1 MASKHALDA
10 TTNSR
15 SDDEASCKFNLRATG
30 FNLAGSPPFSFTQ
43 LKSLT
48 NTEWLVAQA
57 YVSFNSF
64 RRRTADRTEA
74 AAVVE
79 YTQAPPATVFLQA
92 LQFQMPTQFLFID
105 CFPQKVQ
112 VYLECW
118 VTSIFFT
125 ILRREAPYR
134 VPYFPTTPTFL
145 VRFACGKVHVNER
158 GD

>member
-1 MASKHALDA
+1 MSQRERERERERE
-10 TTNSR
+10 R
-15 SDDEASCKFNLRATG
+15 STACYAQCTFIIGKFIFY
-30 FNLAGSPPFSFTQ
+30 FNHIKQ
-43 LKSLT
+43 LSMT

-145 VRFACGKVHVNER
+145 VRFACGILKQ
-158 GD
+158 